1 MRPFRVACEGILHAI
16 RTERNMRIHLI
27 AALLVFAVAIWL
39 QTTKLENLVLLA
51 WVTLVISLEL
61 MNTAI
66 ERAVNL
72 VTQEVHPLA
81 KQAKDVAAGAVLVA
95 SIGAAVT
102 ALIIFGPRLWNVL
115 Y

>member
-16 RTERNMRIHLI
+16 RTERNMRLHLLS
-27 AALLVFAVAIWL
+27 AMLVFIFAIWL
-39 QTTKLENLVLLA
+39 QPTKLETLILLGWVIAVL
-51 WVTLVISLEL
+51 SLEL
-61 MNTAI
+61 VNTAI
-66 ERAVNL
+66 ERTVDL
-72 VTQEVHPLA
+72 VTTDFHPLA

-102 ALIIFGPRLWNVL
+102 AIVIFGPRLWNVL

>member
-1 MRPFRVACEGILHAI
+1 MRPFLVACEGILYAI
-16 RTERNMRIHLI
+16 RTEKNMRVHLI
-27 AALLVFAVAIWL
+27 STLLVVAAAIWL
-39 QTTKLENLVLLA
+39 QTTMVENLVLLA
-51 WVTLVISLEL
+51 WVTLVLSLEL

-66 ERAVNL
+66 ERTVDL
-72 VTQEVHPLA
+72 VTKDVHPLA